1 MYVMRGRPLVAAVL
15 SALVPGAGQLYARK
29 PARAV
34 AFFLPAVFLAYGA
47 YQLASEGAVVM
58 ASLLVQ
64 PSSLSGMLA
73 INVLV
78 LAWRLAAAVDAY
90 MVADTSGD
98 RSWMAVPLGLIL
110 LAVAIPHLVGW
121 SYGIRTI
128 SALEAV
134 FVAAPAGELRLLDAQ
149 PVVAFGALPDPMV
162 FKDRHIP
169 DPLSMANYIFRPGI
183 GDPDAIAALGD
194 IYSPSTPIAP
204 FTPLTERVDLA
215 RFTVLLVGADAGPG
229 REGLR
234 TDTMI
239 VASVDTSTGSVAMF
253 GLPRNLKLI
262 PLPAHLRTAFV
273 GLEEAVIEKDLTD
286 ADEDGY
292 PDVWIDSDG
301 DGIPEEPEF
310 ETCECFP
317 TMLNKVHKYT
327 QTWTGTY
334 PNTPD
339 PGLAAL
345 RDIVSHLLGLP
356 IDHYV
361 MVRMDGFVKTIDAL
375 GGVDVL
381 VKEPYHVTVSSPE
394 EGVPKASVNI
404 EPGMN
409 HLDGLESLAYVRWR
423 IGSSDY
429 HRMQRQRCMIRA
441 VANQTS
447 QLKLA
452 TSFPSLLEV
461 FQESVVT
468 DIPLSFLPDLV
479 KLAAKV
485 DVENVATVGFVPPTY
500 SNGRTPAKFPIP
512 HVERIRWKVSDVL
525 ENGVT
530 AQSRTGESECGNA

>member
-1 MYVMRGRPLVAAVL
+1 MRSHPLVAAVL
-15 SALVPGAGQLYARK
+15 SALVPGAGQFYARK
-29 PARAV
+29 PVRAT
-34 AFFLPAVFLAYGA
+34 AFFLPALPLAYGVYHYTSA
-47 YQLASEGAVVM
+47 GAVEM
-58 ASLLVQ
+58 ASLIVQ
-64 PSSLSGMLA
+64 PSSLSGFLA

-78 LAWRLAAAVDAY
+78 LAWRLIAAVDAY
-90 MVADTSGD
+90 MVADAAGD
-98 RSWMAVPLGLIL
+98 RSWMAIPLGLTL
-110 LAVAIPHLVGW
+110 LAIAVPHLLGW
-121 SYGIRTI
+121 SYGVKTI
-128 SALEAV
+128 SALETV
-134 FVAAPAGELRLLDAQ
+134 FVAAPEGELRLLDS
-149 PVVAFGALPDPMV
+149 PPEVAFGALPDPV
-162 FKDRHIP
+162 IFKDRHVP

-183 GDPDAIAALGD
+183 GDPEAIAALGD

-204 FTPLTERVDLA
+204 FTPLTERVDLD
-215 RFTVLLVGADAGPG
+215 RFTILLVGADAGPG

-239 VASVDTSTGSVAMF
+239 VATVDTGTGSVAMF

-273 GLEEAVIEKDLTD
+273 ELEENVIEKDLTD
-286 ADEDGY
+286 LDEDGY
-292 PDVWIDSDG
+292 PDIWVDADG

-317 TMLNKVHKYT
+317 TMLNKVHQYT

-345 RDIVSHLLGLP
+345 TDIVSHLLGLP
-356 IDHYV
+356 IDNYV
-361 MVRMDGFVKTIDAL
+361 MVKMDGFVKTIDAL

-429 HRMQRQRCMIRA
+429 HRMRRQRCMIRA
-441 VANQTS
+441 VASQTNQF
-447 QLKLA
+447 KLA

-461 FQESVVT
+461 FQESVAT

-485 DVENVATVGFVPPTY
+485 DVDDVATVGFIPPTY
-500 SNGRTPAKFPIP
+500 SAGRTPGKYPIP
-512 HVERIRWKVSDVL
+512 NVERIRWKVQDVL

-530 AQSRTGESECGNA
+530 VQSRTGESECGNA